1 MIARTLKATLFGVA
15 SFFVLA
21 PTLTRASS
29 PKKNLETYPETIQKA
44 RNLILQKN
52 RPQALDVLV
61 AALKNEKSNSI
72 GFRELKKNIQE
83 ISRIFFTEK
92 AQQVYEFSLSL
103 KRADLAQALTKI
115 NEALRL
121 EPENFTLL
129 LEAARQNLIKSDCKT
144 ALELAQKTQ
153 IINPWDN
160 ELNLIL
166 AQAKMCQNDL
176 PGYAS
181 IKEGAVISGSIP
193 WLSLEIER
201 YLLEKNFTKA
211 TDALAQLKKI
221 DKNYPE
227 QYYWAWK
234 IDIDQKINNLDSAQE
249 YKSNCQNLTVT
260 FYRRFLLDP
269 RLCGRMV
276 EVENFIK
283 NQPANP

>member
-21 PTLTRASS
+21 PALTRASP

-52 RPQALDVLV
+52 RPQALEVLV
-61 AALKNEKSNSI
+61 AALKNEKSNSV
-72 GFRELKKNIQE
+72 GFRELKKNTQE
-83 ISRIFFTEK
+83 ISRMFITEK
-92 AQQVYEFSLSL
+92 AQQAYEFSLSL

-153 IINPWDN
+153 IINPWDS

-176 PGYAS
+176 PGYAL

-249 YKSNCQNLTVT
+249 YKSHCQNLTVT

-269 RLCGRMV
+269 RLCGRMA